1 MDLQNLKT
9 NWSKM
14 NYLPKNDM
22 ELEKMTSIKNHPVL
36 KKIKTKLI
44 IETLVISIFLLT
56 YYSAF
61 DGDKKPLY
69 ANILLIFS
77 AIAYIIN
84 GLLSFQVIQ
93 KPIQGENLRE
103 SIYTYY
109 KKVKT
114 ISKISL
120 SITIVY
126 TASLLLFFG
135 LAINFR
141 GEKKWMLLFGIIVL
155 IQLLFLSSR
164 IWKSWLEKLKIE
176 IENFN

>member
-14 NYLPKNDM
+14 NYLPKNDI
-22 ELEKMTSIKNHPVL
+22 ELEKMTSIKNHPVF

-44 IETLVISIFLLT
+44 IETLAISLFLLT
-56 YYSAF
+56 YHSGF

-69 ANILLIFS
+69 ANILLVFS
-77 AIAYIIN
+77 AITYIIN
-84 GLLSFQVIQ
+84 GLLSLQVIK

-103 SIYTYY
+103 SIYNYY

-135 LAINFR
+135 SAINFR
-141 GEKKWMLLFGIIVL
+141 EEKKWILLFGFIVL

>member
-1 MDLQNLKT
+1 MDLENLKT

-44 IETLVISIFLLT
+44 IETLAISIFLLT
-56 YYSAF
+56 YYSGL

-84 GLLSFQVIQ
+84 GLLSLQVIQ
-93 KPIQGENLRE
+93 KPIQGENLKE

-120 SITIVY
+120 SITIIY

-135 LAINFR
+135 FEINFR
-141 GEKKWMLLFGIIVL
+141 GEKKWILLFGIIVL